1 MDLQW
6 FAAED
11 EGRTEEPSE
20 YKIRKAREEGRVAK
34 SQELTGALILLLP
47 ALAILF
53 LAPLMLRTCVEMIR
67 FFFSRATELDPTK
80 DGLIARAFFS
90 YFTRLA
96 LPIVVV
102 SMVAAIFA
110 NLVQTGPLF
119 TLKPL
124 VPNFSKIV
132 PRFGRYFQRT
142 LFSMEGLFNFIK
154 SIIKMMIIGL
164 VAFFI
169 IRSEIRGLANL
180 QTVELWQAIRL
191 IASLAARMLIVSAL
205 LLLMLSIPDFMF
217 QRWQYRE
224 SLKMTK
230 EEVKE
235 ERKMYEGDPQIKS
248 RLRQRMREIMTRN
261 MLINVPKADVVITN
275 PTHYAVALEYHPGR
289 EAPQVSAKGADEVA
303 LRIREIAKENSVP
316 LVEHKPLA
324 RALYAEVEIGD
335 FIPVQYYEAVS
346 IILAGVQR
354 INQERRRAEDL
365 GA

>member
-53 LAPLMLRTCVEMIR
+53 LAPFMLRTCVEMIR
-67 FFFSRATELDPTK
+67 FFFSRAVELDPAK
-80 DGLIARAFFS
+80 DRIIAGVFFS
-90 YFTRLA
+90 YFARLA
-96 LPIVVV
+96 LPIAAV
-102 SMVAAIFA
+102 SMVAAVFA

-119 TLKPL
+119 TTKPL
-124 VPNFSKIV
+124 VPDFSKIV

-142 LFSMEGLFNFIK
+142 LFSMEGLFNFAK
-154 SIIKMMIIGL
+154 SVIKMGIIGG
-164 VAFFI
+164 VAFFL
-169 IRSEIRGLANL
+169 IRSEIRELANL
-180 QTVELWQAIRL
+180 QTAELWQSVRL
-191 IASLAARMLIVSAL
+191 IASLAARMLIISAL
-205 LLLMLSIPDFMF
+205 LLLALSIPDFLF

-235 ERKMYEGDPQIKS
+235 ERKLYEGDPQIKG
-248 RLRQRMREIMTRN
+248 RLRQRMREIMSRN
-261 MLINVPKADVVITN
+261 MLVNVPRADVVITN
-275 PTHYAVALEYHPGR
+275 PTHYAVALEYHPG
-289 EAPQVSAKGADEVA
+289 EAAPQVTAKGADEA
-303 LRIREIAKENSVP
+303 AFRIREIAKAASVP

-324 RALYAEVEIGD
+324 RALYAELEVGD
-335 FIPVQYYEAVS
+335 FVPERYYEAIA
-346 IILAGVQR
+346 IILAGVSK
-354 INQERRRAEDL
+354 INEERRRNDGL